1 MSLREILLVL
11 FLLSAI
17 ALISTGVGVVFGPGW
32 ALIASGS
39 GLGVFGFLMFVE
51 VES

>member
-1 MSLREILLVL
+1 MNLREILLVL

-17 ALISTGVGVVFGPGW
+17 ALIATGIGLLLGLGAALVVTGVG
-32 ALIASGS
+32 
-39 GLGVFGFLMFVE
+39 LGAFGFLMFVE

>member
-11 FLLSAI
+11 SLLSALV
-17 ALISTGVGVVFGPGW
+17 LISTGVGLLLGLGA
-32 ALIASGS
+32 ALIVTGV
-39 GLGVFGFLMFVE
+39 GLGAFGFLMFVE

>member
-1 MSLREILLVL
+1 MSLREILLIL
-11 FLLSAI
+11 SLLSAV
-17 ALISTGVGVVFGPGW
+17 ALISTGVGLLLGLGA
-32 ALIASGS
+32 ALIATGV